1 MLKKIGYI
9 LLGGF
14 VATIGYIAGSIDNIG
29 ADNDWQ
35 SVKKLHVEESI
46 LIGDANQK
54 NNIVLSVDG
63 KTCNITLISEP
74 FPPAKN
80 IVSLTT
86 DEKGSMISTRNKNTD
101 RGVTLLSSNEHNLV
115 RIIDASGEKQ
125 IRSSDSPS
133 KTTNAIVKPTTGA
146 ITVELVTIPNF
157 TIKDGK
163 AYISDAVV
171 QKASGEKMHVTF
183 IDPLPPNGMFN
194 ILDKIS
200 IKPVGN
206 KWKFV
211 KFVKSSGF

>member
-14 VATIGYIAGSIDNIG
+14 IATIGYIAGSLDNIG

-54 NNIVLSVDG
+54 SNIILSVDG
-63 KTCNITLISEP
+63 KTCNITLVSEP
-74 FPPAKN
+74 LPPEKN

-86 DEKGSMISTRNKNTD
+86 DEKGSMISTMNKNAD
-101 RGVTLLSSNEHNLV
+101 RGITLLSSNEHNLV
-115 RIIDASGEKQ
+115 RIMDASGEKQ
-125 IRSSDSPS
+125 IRSSDSSS
-133 KTTNAIVKPTTGA
+133 KTTKTIVKPTAGA

-163 AYISDAVV
+163 SYISDAVV

-183 IDPLPPNGMFN
+183 ADPLPPNGMFN
-194 ILDKIS
+194 IFDKIS
-200 IKPVGN
+200 IKPAGN

>member
-1 MLKKIGYI
+1 MLKKIGYL

-14 VATIGYIAGSIDNIG
+14 IATIGYIAGSIDNID
-29 ADNDWQ
+29 AENDWQ

-54 NNIVLSVDG
+54 SNIILSVDG
-63 KTCNITLISEP
+63 KTCNITLLSELV
-74 FPPAKN
+74 PPSKN
-80 IVSLTT
+80 VVSLTT
-86 DEKGSMISTRNKNTD
+86 DEKGAMISTMNKNTD

-125 IRSSDSPS
+125 IRSSDDSS
-133 KTTNAIVKPTTGA
+133 KTTDAVVKPTAGA
-146 ITVELVTIPNF
+146 ITVELVTIPNS

-163 AYISDAVV
+163 VFISDAVV

-183 IDPLPPNGMFN
+183 ADPLPHSGMFS
-194 ILDKIS
+194 IFDKIS